1 MTFFYVFQSLG
12 NSQKEY
18 EKCIVNFSIKNQL
31 RYRGNLVRFVRKDER
46 RYYEDLLAY
55 SRENLM
61 LYPYH
66 LSDVAVKGLRVTPFQ
81 YYISMMEN
89 IMEHEKSY
97 DSLPNFTAADCKLYF
112 SCRLSLLF
120 SHVSHLHLTESPWYC
135 MVLEESKDTMLLKV
149 SLP

>member
-1 MTFFYVFQSLG
+1 MWMLKLRYVFLILIYVWIYISILINYHSGMVLPEHFFLFQSLG

-18 EKCIVNFSIKNQL
+18 ERCIVNFSIKNQL

-66 LSDVAVKGLRVTPFQ
+66 LSDVVVKGLRVTPFQ
-81 YYISMMEN
+81 YYISMMET
-89 IMEHEKSY
+89 IMEQEKSY
-97 DSLPNFTAADCKLYF
+97 DSLPNFTAADCNLI
-112 SCRLSLLF
+112 SSL
-120 SHVSHLHLTESPWYC
+120 
-135 MVLEESKDTMLLKV
+135 D
-149 SLP
+149 

>member
-1 MTFFYVFQSLG
+1 MFFDVFQSLG

-31 RYRGNLVRFVRKDER
+31 RYRGNLVRFVRKDEQ

-89 IMEHEKSY
+89 IMEQEKSY
-97 DSLPNFTAADCKLYF
+97 DSLPNFTAADCKLYL
-112 SCRLSLLF
+112 SCRLSLL
-120 SHVSHLHLTESPWYC
+120 VSHASHLTEFLCYSII
-135 MVLEESKDTMLLKV
+135 LEEFIV
-149 SLP
+149 A

>member
-1 MTFFYVFQSLG
+1 MWRHAEDAQAADHNICFFNLFQSLG

-55 SRENLM
+55 SKENLM

-66 LSDVAVKGLRVTPFQ
+66 LSDVVVKGLRVTPFQ

-89 IMEHEKSY
+89 IMEQEKSY
-97 DSLPNFTAADCKLYF
+97 DSLPNFTAADCNLAFFFRLNFCVFYL
-112 SCRLSLLF
+112 SC
-120 SHVSHLHLTESPWYC
+120 LTKFY
-135 MVLEESKDTMLLKV
+135 
-149 SLP
+149 

>member
-1 MTFFYVFQSLG
+1 MVSPKYVFFFFLFQSLG

-18 EKCIVNFSIKNQL
+18 ERCIVNFSIKNQL

-66 LSDVAVKGLRVTPFQ
+66 LSDVVVKGLRVTPFQ
-81 YYISMMEN
+81 YYISMMET
-89 IMEHEKSY
+89 IMEQEKSY
-97 DSLPNFTAADCKLYF
+97 DSLPNFTAADCNLI
-112 SCRLSLLF
+112 SSL
-120 SHVSHLHLTESPWYC
+120 
-135 MVLEESKDTMLLKV
+135 D
-149 SLP
+149 